1 MKRKT
6 IEPAKAWG
14 IVTETR
20 CLPRAFENRG
30 DAESLV
36 SWYVYGKVI
45 RVEIRPLSKK
55 RKVTHG
61 IRT

>member
-20 CLPRAFENRG
+20 CLPRAFEERW
-30 DAESLV
+30 DAERLA
-36 SWYVYGKVI
+36 SWYIYGKIV
-45 RVEIRPLSKK
+45 RVEIRPLPKK
-55 RKVTHG
+55 RKVKRG
-61 IRT
+61 D